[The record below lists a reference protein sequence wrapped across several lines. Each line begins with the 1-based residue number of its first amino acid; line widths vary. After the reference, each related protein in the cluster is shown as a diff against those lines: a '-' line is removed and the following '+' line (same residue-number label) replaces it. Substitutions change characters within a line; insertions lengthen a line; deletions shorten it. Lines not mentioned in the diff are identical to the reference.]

1 MLMFHILK
9 IEKKRIKRNKVH
21 RVCREVELNK
31 KQIEVN
37 KLRAVF
43 KTSKYSHSERGGEL
57 TQVTFK
63 QSI

>member
-1 MLMFHILK
+1 MH
-9 IEKKRIKRNKVH
+9 RVH
-21 RVCREVELNK
+21 REVQLNK
-31 KQIEVN
+31 KHIEIN

-43 KTSKYSHSERGGEL
+43 KMSKYSHSERGREL

>member
-1 MLMFHILK
+1 MQ
-9 IEKKRIKRNKVH
+9 RVH
-21 RVCREVELNK
+21 REVELNK
-31 KQIEVN
+31 KHTEIN

-43 KTSKYSHSERGGEL
+43 KMSKYSHSERWGEL